1 MSLAMRDG
9 RFFSG
14 KSIPIWYDALV
25 SFQETVNNAERLKLI
40 FIESGAGIMTIGGR
54 KLAFMAPILL
64 CLNEKE
70 NVEMALNSNIK
81 AKAFYFH
88 PQFVN
93 RNLTFEKLGS
103 GLNDLCETEA
113 ADSWLLK
120 PFLERNELYLGQ
132 CDIVPSTLKRI
143 TDLFDSIQHE
153 MAEQSCKYWPCR
165 IRSYLLELLL
175 LLDRLLAPEEVKA
188 IRPLER
194 PNVDMERVLL
204 YLHIHYRHKVT
215 IPDLCAAFHMNKT
228 TLQKQ
233 FQAAAGI
240 SVLSYLIRLRIK
252 LSTVFLKNTSLP
264 IYEIVGQ
271 LGFSDNAHFTKMFR
285 KHFGCTPNE
294 YRQRHF
300 CVMK

>member
-1 MSLAMRDG
+1 MSLTVRDG

-14 KSIPIWYDALV
+14 KNIPIWYDALV
-25 SFQETVNNAERLKLI
+25 SFQDTVNTAERFKLI
-40 FIESGAGIMTIGGR
+40 LIESGAGIMTIGGR
-54 KLAFMAPILL
+54 KLAFAAPILL
-64 CLNEKE
+64 CLNERE
-70 NVEMALNSNIK
+70 NVEMALNSNVK

-93 RNLTFEKLGS
+93 RILTLEKLRS
-103 GLNDLCETEA
+103 GYNDQCET
-113 ADSWLLK
+113 DIMDICLLR
-120 PFLERNELYLGQ
+120 PFLERNDVFLGQ
-132 CDIVPSTLKRI
+132 CDIVPSTLNRI
-143 TDLFDSIQHE
+143 TDLFDGIRRE

-165 IRSYLLELLL
+165 VRSYLFELLL
-175 LLDRLLAPEEVKA
+175 LLERLFVPDEVKA
-188 IRPLER
+188 IKPLGR
-194 PNVDMERVLL
+194 PNVDMGRVLL

-294 YRQRHF
+294 YRKRHF
-300 CVMK
+300 SVMK